1 MPAPSGNTPRWRLT
15 LRVALLGLAL
25 ALPSAGASGQSPTV
39 VDLALVLAV
48 DSSGSV
54 DFGEFDLQTG
64 GLAGAFRDAEV
75 IAAIEQWAPQGVA
88 VAVVLWS
95 GRGQQRVAVD
105 WTRIGDRASAE
116 ALAARIETMGRGML
130 AETALG
136 EGLLFA
142 IRQLERSPFAGVR
155 RLIDVSGDGRSNVGV
170 EPDGLRD
177 IAVADGI
184 TINGLA
190 ILNDDIALDLYYAG
204 HVIGG
209 RDAFVMTAREFEDFA
224 RAMRSKLLQEIRG
237 TPLG

>member
-1 MPAPSGNTPRWRLT
+1 MPAPGPRWRFRLCI
-15 LRVALLGLAL
+15 ALLGLAL
-25 ALPSAGASGQSPTV
+25 PPAGAAGQSRAV

-54 DFGEFDLQTG
+54 DFGEFDLQTNG
-64 GLAGAFRDAEV
+64 IAGAFRDAEV
-75 IAAIEQWAPQGVA
+75 IAAIEQWAPQGIA
-88 VAVVLWS
+88 VSVVLWS

-136 EGLLFA
+136 EALDYA
-142 IRQLERSPFAGVR
+142 IRHLERSPFTGVR

-170 EPDGLRD
+170 DPDAYRD
-177 IAVADGI
+177 GAVAAGI

-190 ILNDDIALDLYYAG
+190 ILNDDIFLDLYYAH

-209 RDAFVMTAREFEDFA
+209 RDAFVMTTKDFEDFA
-224 RAMRSKLLQEIRG
+224 RAMRAKLLQEIRG

>member
-1 MPAPSGNTPRWRLT
+1 MPAPSACTSRWRT
-15 LRVALLGLAL
+15 IVCSALVGLAL
-25 ALPSAGASGQSPTV
+25 AVAPAAASGQPPTV

-64 GLAGAFRDAEV
+64 GLAGAFRDAGV

-105 WTRIGDRASAE
+105 WTRVGDRASAE

-142 IRQLERSPFAGVR
+142 MRQLDRSPFVGVR
-155 RLIDVSGDGRSNVGV
+155 RLIDISGDGRSNVGV

-184 TINGLA
+184 TINGLT
-190 ILNDDIALDLYYAG
+190 ILNDDIALDRYYAR

-209 RDAFVMTAREFEDFA
+209 RDAFVMTTQDYDDFA